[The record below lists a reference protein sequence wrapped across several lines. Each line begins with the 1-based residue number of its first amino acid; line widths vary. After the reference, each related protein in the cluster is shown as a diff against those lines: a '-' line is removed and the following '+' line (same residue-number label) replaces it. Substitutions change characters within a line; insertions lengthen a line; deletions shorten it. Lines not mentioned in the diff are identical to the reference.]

1 MSFLYMTADSIGVE
15 SGGGKV
21 TYHESQALKELG
33 PCQVWG
39 REVFSFGCP
48 GWGIMTNEEP
58 WLWDEIA
65 LGKCF
70 TELKEKPKLA
80 HFYAGTFTRTVVQ
93 AMKQSGVKVTYTAAA
108 HDIEASKHEHS
119 LLQIPFNYKHLTDPA
134 LWERYV
140 GGYLAADL
148 VICPSTHSAE
158 CMRRYGCKNIK
169 VIPHGVDLP
178 KEIAP
183 LPKVF
188 TVGCLGA
195 VHGPDKGLIYL
206 LQAWKQLNY
215 KDAQLIIA
223 GPQSQS
229 QFVQDLC
236 HKYGG
241 GKIWLRGWVDNVSD
255 FYRDISLYVQPSVTE
270 GFGIEVLEAMAHG
283 RVVLCSEGAGASDLF
298 YEKHRFDPFDID
310 GLAYDIDAR
319 RSHGSNWWA
328 DISTTNLRIAER
340 HTWDKIRSKYVETW
354 KELLAC

>member
-1 MSFLYMTADSIGVE
+1 MSLLYITADEVGKPNH
-15 SGGGKV
+15 GGGSV
-21 TYHESQALKELG
+21 TWNEWEALCSLGESKMMDRN
-33 PCQVWG
+33 CMNV
-39 REVFSFGCP
+39 RR
-48 GWGIMTNEEP
+48 EEP
-58 WLWDEIA
+58 WGWDESARYAANQYSIV
-65 LGKCF
+65 GYEC
-70 TELKEKPKLA
+70 PKLA
-80 HFYAGTFTRTVVQ
+80 HFYAGTFTKTV
-93 AMKQSGVKVTYTAAA
+93 AYLRNGGAKVSYTAAA
-108 HDIEASKHEHS
+108 HDIEASKREHS
-119 LLQIPFNYKHLTDPA
+119 LLQIPFNYPHLTDPA
-134 LWERYV
+134 LWKRYV

-223 GPQSQS
+223 GPHSQS

-241 GKIWLRGWVDNVSD
+241 GRIWLRGWVDNVSN
-255 FYRDISLYVQPSVTE
+255 FYNDISLYVQPSVTE
-270 GFGIEVLEAMAHG
+270 GFGIEVLEAMAHE
-283 RVVLCSEGAGASDLF
+283 RPVLCSTGAGAVDVVEHWWRYQPL
-298 YEKHRFDPFDID
+298 DIEQ
-310 GLAYDIDAR
+310 LASKIDTVR
-319 RSHGSNWWA
+319 GSFVGRYQEAKNY
-328 DISTTNLRIAER
+328 
-340 HTWDKIRSKYVETW
+340 TWDKIKQLYVETW